1 MRLTKAIEWLQKYSP
16 PAAAGMTFSEAGP
29 IPAQGNVAQQMFWYT
44 AFTAATVEPGLPVMN
59 EDGTPKW
66 RMAPSPHGVYW
77 KKAEGRLSGRRFL
90 DADEVDPGR
99 PCQGGMALRPVRH
112 LQDRGREEVPCRPDL
127 HPRVH
132 HQHGQLHRACR
143 PRLAA

>member
-1 MRLTKAIEWLQKYSP
+1 MGHSRERKLTARRLLRDPWRRHQLSCGVYAVTKAIDWLKNYSP

-44 AFTAATVEPGLPVMN
+44 AFTAATWSSRCLPVMN

-77 KKAEGRLSGRRFL
+77 KEGRRSAIRML
-90 DADEVDPGR
+90 VPGR
-99 PCQGGMALRPVRH
+99 
-112 LQDRGREEVPCRPDL
+112 
-127 HPRVH
+127 
-132 HQHGQLHRACR
+132 
-143 PRLAA
+143 